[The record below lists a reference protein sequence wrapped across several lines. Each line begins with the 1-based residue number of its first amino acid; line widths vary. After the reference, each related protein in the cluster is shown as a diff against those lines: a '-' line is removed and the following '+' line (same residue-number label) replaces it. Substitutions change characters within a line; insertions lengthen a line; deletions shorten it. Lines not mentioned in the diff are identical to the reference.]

1 MPWNLPTN
9 VDESWTHHPS
19 SRCRSTPAGYRSL
32 AVPCQS
38 FCCCCFVLFFL
49 LMLKVFVFRWT
60 TVYSWDQWRLSPQ
73 SLRRQVRGSFH
84 IPLLKLLL
92 LLLMF
97 LFATRWWRWWL
108 FVVRVLPLSEK
119 VACSHT
125 QWLRGGRRRTCGGET
140 RDKTRVGENA
150 ENFKLTVRYCIF

>member
-73 SLRRQVRGSFH
+73 SLRWQVRGSFH

-92 LLLMF
+92 HAAADVPVCNQMMALMTFCGQSSPPLWESCLQSHSVTQRRKKENMWRRNQRQNACRRKCWKLL
-97 LFATRWWRWWL
+97 AN
-108 FVVRVLPLSEK
+108 
-119 VACSHT
+119 C
-125 QWLRGGRRRTCGGET
+125 
-140 RDKTRVGENA
+140 
-150 ENFKLTVRYCIF
+150 